1 MLARMAI
8 SRIVTAPDVS
18 ASPAQAKM
26 HPSVAHGEA
35 FLTTIA
41 AWVHRPYRIEVGTL
55 LPSFSHWYTPLG
67 SELMPARPLS
77 RTSRAHRALSSLH
90 RTRRSSRSHAFA
102 KPPAYFSNNS
112 DCNGSRRP
120 RAVVPRL

>member
-41 AWVHRPYRIEVGTL
+41 AWVHRPYRIEVGTM
-55 LPSFSHWYTPLG
+55 LPSFSHWYSVG
-67 SELMPARPLS
+67 IRIDAGASHIANFAGELRSKLPAPHQEVIPFPCIRE
-77 RTSRAHRALSSLH
+77 AA
-90 RTRRSSRSHAFA
+90 
-102 KPPAYFSNNS
+102 
-112 DCNGSRRP
+112 
-120 RAVVPRL
+120 RLF